1 MTFLVPDYDEGID
14 FFVERLGWRLVSDE
28 DQGGG
33 KRWVV
38 VEPPAGGTALLLAR
52 ASTRERE
59 IAIRAAI
66 GAGRARILRQF
77 LAESVLLALLGG
89 TAGIALA
96 GMSLAI
102 VKRVGSPALP
112 RLQGAHID
120 ASVLIFALS
129 ISLLTGILFGLA
141 PGLTFIRRN
150 LDETLKHDARGSS
163 SAAQLRVRAL
173 LVASEV
179 ALTIV
184 LLIGAGLVRA
194 GLAVQRG
201 APASL
206 LTDSIIGAAAGYLVF
221 AAIGAIFFR
230 LRGQEGLG
238 LGDAKLLAAAG
249 AWLGWQ
255 MLPSVVL
262 VAALGG
268 LAQVA
273 LAGRLWPAGAA
284 DRSLAFGPWLAL
296 AFFGL
301 WLLSGG

>member
-1 MTFLVPDYDEGID
+1 MITNIGLCAI
-14 FFVERLGWRLVSDE
+14 
-28 DQGGG
+28 
-33 KRWVV
+33 
-38 VEPPAGGTALLLAR
+38 LLAISVIDMR
-52 ASTRERE
+52 TR
-59 IAIRAAI
+59 
-66 GAGRARILRQF
+66 RIPDIL
-77 LAESVLLALLGG
+77 
-89 TAGIALA
+89 
-96 GMSLAI
+96 SL
-102 VKRVGSPALP
+102 P
-112 RLQGAHID
+112 
-120 ASVLIFALS
+120 
-129 ISLLTGILFGLA
+129 
-141 PGLTFIRRN
+141 
-150 LDETLKHDARGSS
+150 
-163 SAAQLRVRAL
+163 
-173 LVASEV
+173 
-179 ALTIV
+179 
-184 LLIGAGLVRA
+184 LIGAGLVRA
-194 GLAVQRG
+194 GLAVQHG

-284 DRSLAFGPWLAL
+284 DRSLAFGPWLAV